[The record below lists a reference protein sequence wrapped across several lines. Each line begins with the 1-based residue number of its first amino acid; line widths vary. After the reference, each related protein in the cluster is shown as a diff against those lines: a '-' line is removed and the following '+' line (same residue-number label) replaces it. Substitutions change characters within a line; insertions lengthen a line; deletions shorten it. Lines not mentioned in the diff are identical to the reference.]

1 MNFGLEQFLIRL
13 TPASRVLLA
22 VFAVTPFLVFTIFC
36 NWLALHEPEFQVGV
50 NRGPLLLLQ
59 AIISASLCIN
69 LGVAASLWPRRQ
81 EEREVPVATL
91 TVCLSIGLLYTIIAI
106 FEGLFTQET
115 NLILLGILAIGLLLF
130 EVKPMWLTF
139 KLCVVTLVV
148 AVYGCAQGWW
158 PYAPVFTDQVM
169 QGREPVWWF
178 HWWRQYIFWAGYLA
192 ILPLLLFLFDRLDA
206 VMSALRKLS
215 YTDALTGL
223 SNRRS
228 FMEGLSDET
237 ARQGITGKPLSI
249 LLIDADHFKK
259 VNDLHGH
266 AVGDEVLSGLGTI
279 LLSCIR
285 TPTDLACRL
294 GGEEFALIL
303 PDTARPQAEVVAER
317 LRQLLSEKTFG
328 PPSSRFQLTVSI
340 GLVESRVQTDA
351 SSILQSA
358 DQALYRAKSA
368 GRNRVCWAELGS
380 QPS

>member
-36 NWLALHEPEFQVGV
+36 NWLALHEPEFQAGV

-59 AIISASLCIN
+59 TIIAASLCIN
-69 LGVAASLWPRRQ
+69 LGVAASLWPRRL

-228 FMEGLSDET
+228 FMEALSDET
-237 ARQGITGKPLSI
+237 ARQALTGKPLSI

-285 TPTDLACRL
+285 PATDLACRL

-317 LRQLLSEKTFG
+317 LRQLLSETAFG
-328 PPSSRFQLTVSI
+328 PPPSRFHLTVSI

-368 GRNRVCWAELGS
+368 GRNRVCWAELEA